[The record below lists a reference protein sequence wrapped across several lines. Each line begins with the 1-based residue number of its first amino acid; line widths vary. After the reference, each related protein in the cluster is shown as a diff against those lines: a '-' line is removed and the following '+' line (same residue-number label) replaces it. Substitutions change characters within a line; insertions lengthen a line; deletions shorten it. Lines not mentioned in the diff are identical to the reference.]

1 MRRSPGETMPL
12 TSPGQFGFTVRRP
25 LGVIAGIAPFNAPFL
40 LAMKKVVMAL
50 AAGNGF
56 VLKPS
61 ELTPVTGLK
70 IAEVFNDAVNKGAK
84 LLCGKTHKD
93 QYYWPT
99 VLSGITPDMK
109 IFYEESFGP
118 VTSIIKVKSA
128 EEALEIA
135 NNTDYGLSAGVI
147 TNDMQK
153 ALDLAFGLESGMVHL
168 NDCTVADE
176 PHVPF
181 GGVKNSGFGREGG
194 RFSMEEMTE
203 VKWITMQ
210 RGQRAFPM

>member
-1 MRRSPGETMPL
+1 
-12 TSPGQFGFTVRRP
+12 V
-25 LGVIAGIAPFNAPFL
+25 
-40 LAMKKVVMAL
+40 LA
-50 AAGNGF
+50 
-56 VLKPS
+56 VLCTS
-61 ELTPVTGLK
+61 ELQGAL
-70 IAEVFNDAVNKGAK
+70 IEARAERSGRPIEITASELAK
-84 LLCGKTHKD
+84 LLDAATSWSRPSAAADTGAGLN
-93 QYYWPT
+93 QMF
-99 VLSGITPDMK
+99 GERPD
-109 IFYEESFGP
+109 
-118 VTSIIKVKSA
+118 
-128 EEALEIA
+128 EALEIA

-210 RGQRAFPM
+210 RGQRGFPM